1 MTMYDDKELELII
14 CGLGEINADDWAAN
28 TEYRN
33 CTADDDVVQW
43 FWKAVRAM
51 EPETRARLLQ
61 FVTGTSRVPV
71 TGFQDLKV
79 PPPNVGSPPQHAL
92 PIQPPL
98 PPPTAPTYLWC
109 MDVRGYTHTRPPAS
123 TVGSGRV

>member
-79 PPPNVGSPPQHAL
+79 PPQTSAPL
-92 PIQPPL
+92 PSTLFPSNRRRHHRQPPHICGAW
-98 PPPTAPTYLWC
+98 T
-109 MDVRGYTHTRPPAS
+109 
-123 TVGSGRV
+123 

>member
-33 CTADDDVVQW
+33 CAAEDDVVQW
-43 FWKAVRAM
+43 FWTAVRAM

-79 PPPNVGSPPQHAL
+79 TPPPPVGSPPQQCSSHTTAL
-92 PIQPPL
+92 AADSPHI
-98 PPPTAPTYLWC
+98 
-109 MDVRGYTHTRPPAS
+109 DVLH
-123 TVGSGRV
+123 GR